1 MTLAGLNTP
10 PFFFGENTMTIK
22 KTVDTTEVKMD
33 SLKPATDVEAS
44 GAMIEPTIV
53 ERIDTAHP
61 AVDNEPRKGASV
73 ASNQIDFNTPSAL
86 TTEEDEVVENLKAG

>member
-1 MTLAGLNTP
+1 
-10 PFFFGENTMTIK
+10 MTIK
-22 KTVDTTEVKMD
+22 KTVDTSDVKLSD
-33 SLKPATDVEAS
+33 IPGQPDTLAPATDVAAS

-53 ERIDTAHP
+53 DRIDTKHP

-86 TTEEDEVVENLKAG
+86 TTQEAEVIENLTDDK